1 MTIRIEDLTLTEPD
15 GTPCIT
21 EDTLDDI
28 WPLDDREPLIVTGKG
43 IMLPPTCEARPTCE
57 EIHGRETC
65 IKFVFGGEETPIV
78 PLSEAAVFMGSAL
91 VAMWIWGKVR

>member
-1 MTIRIEDLTLTEPD
+1 MTVRIEDLTLTEPD
-15 GTPCIT
+15 GTVCLPQ
-21 EDTLDDI
+21 DALDDI

-43 IMLPPTCEARPTCE
+43 IMLPPTCE

-78 PLSEAAVFMGSAL
+78 PLSETAVFMGSAL

>member
-1 MTIRIEDLTLTEPD
+1 MKLEDLTLTEPD
-15 GTPCIT
+15 GTVCLPQ
-21 EDTLDDI
+21 DALDDI

-43 IMLPPTCEARPTCE
+43 ITLPPTCEARPTCE
-57 EIHGRETC
+57 EIHGREAC

-78 PLSEAAVFMGSAL
+78 PLSETALFMGSAL